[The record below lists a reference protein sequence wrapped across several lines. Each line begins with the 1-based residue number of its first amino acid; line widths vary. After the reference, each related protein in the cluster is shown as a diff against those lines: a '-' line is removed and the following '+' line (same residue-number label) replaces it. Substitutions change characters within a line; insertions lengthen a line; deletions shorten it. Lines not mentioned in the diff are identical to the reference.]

1 MNVLT
6 KIQSK
11 LNVPKS
17 EFNKFWNYS
26 YRTAEWIL
34 EALKPLLKENDA
46 TVIISDEVVEVWWR
60 IYVKAT
66 ATIKS
71 KDFEE
76 KTTAFAR
83 EQEIQKGMNEAQ
95 ITWSASSYARKYAL
109 NWLFAIDDTKDADAT
124 NTHWKTQEVKKS
136 TTNYSNN
143 DDLPWM
149 DDITFKKIENNKG
162 AFINKFWDANTA
174 LKDLRTKYKVAT
186 KYADKIKEL
195 F

>member
-1 MNVLT
+1 MNILT
-6 KIQSK
+6 KIQSE
-11 LNVPKS
+11 LNAPK
-17 EFNKFWNYS
+17 NQRNNFWNYN
-26 YRTAEWIL
+26 YRSCEDIL
-34 EALKPLLKENDA
+34 TALKPLLKENEA

-60 IYVKAT
+60 IYVRAT

-83 EQEIQKGMNEAQ
+83 EQEIQKWMNEAQ

-136 TTNYSNN
+136 TTNYANN

-149 DDITFKKIENNKG
+149 DDITFKKIEDNKG